1 MYIIFFHLTGIAL
14 LEIVFYF
21 TYVGHME
28 TDLFGNTISNL
39 LKSEENK
46 IEYFKMKNPYN
57 ESEYIVLQD
66 LIENNSSE
74 IIDYYKKKSKESEKE
89 RNEHNDELFKDAM
102 LVWVIIFFVTMLIFA
117 LEIYY
122 TYCRKGEL
130 KKNDSVSNMTLEM
143 VEQTNLGYNYSDR
156 SFNSNDSEIVNEDEY
171 CSKNIKK
178 KILSNLFHCIL
189 LASLIL
195 GFEFW
200 FFNYIIMDYQIIS
213 KEELEYMFLSKTIK

>member
-28 TDLFGNTISNL
+28 TDLFGNTITNL

-57 ESEYIVLQD
+57 ESEFIILQD

-74 IIDYYKKKSKESEKE
+74 IIDYYKEKSEESEKE
-89 RNEHNDELFKDAM
+89 RNQHNDELFKNAM

-122 TYCRKGEL
+122 IYFRKGNL

-156 SFNSNDSEIVNEDEY
+156 SFNSNESEIVNEEKY
-171 CSKNIKK
+171 CSNEIKK
-178 KILSNLFHCIL
+178 KIISNILHCVL

>member
-57 ESEYIVLQD
+57 ESEYIILQD

-74 IIDYYKKKSKESEKE
+74 IIDYYKKKSKESEKD
-89 RNEHNDELFKDAM
+89 RNEHNDELFKEAI
-102 LVWVIIFFVTMLIFA
+102 LVWIIIFFVTMLIFA

-156 SFNSNDSEIVNEDEY
+156 SFNSNESEIVNEDEY
-171 CSKNIKK
+171 CSKNIKN
-178 KILSNLFHCIL
+178 KIISNILHCVL

-213 KEELEYMFLSKTIK
+213 KEELEYMFLSKTIE

>member
-1 MYIIFFHLTGIAL
+1 
-14 LEIVFYF
+14 
-21 TYVGHME
+21 
-28 TDLFGNTISNL
+28 
-39 LKSEENK
+39 
-46 IEYFKMKNPYN
+46 
-57 ESEYIVLQD
+57 
-66 LIENNSSE
+66 
-74 IIDYYKKKSKESEKE
+74 
-89 RNEHNDELFKDAM
+89 M

-122 TYCRKGEL
+122 VYFSKNTL

-156 SFNSNDSEIVNEDEY
+156 SFNSNESEIVNEDEY

-178 KILSNLFHCIL
+178 KIISNILHCVL

-213 KEELEYMFLSKTIK
+213 KEELEYMFVSKTIK

>member
-143 VEQTNLGYNYSDR
+143 VEQTNLGYNYNER

>member
-102 LVWVIIFFVTMLIFA
+102 LVWMIIFFITMLIFA

-122 TYCRKGEL
+122 MYCRKGEL

-143 VEQTNLGYNYSDR
+143 VEQTNLGYNYNER
-156 SFNSNDSEIVNEDEY
+156 SFNSNESEIVNEEEY

-213 KEELEYMFLSKTIK
+213 KEELEYLFVSKSF

>member
-122 TYCRKGEL
+122 VYFSKNTL

-156 SFNSNDSEIVNEDEY
+156 SFNSNESEIVNEDEY

-178 KILSNLFHCIL
+178 KIISNILHCVL

-213 KEELEYMFLSKTIK
+213 KEELEYMFVSKTIK